1 MDAHVFK
8 KALELVEE
16 NIRIVA
22 NNGGVLDAAKAD
34 HLNKLVC
41 SYHKLNDILH
51 CGDDNENLP
60 TDRFYGGGHMSRL
73 YSGHSRADKI
83 IYHLEEL
90 MEVAPSDRER
100 RMLGEWLR
108 LAQRR

>member
-1 MDAHVFK
+1 MDSHVFK

-22 NNGGVLDAAKAD
+22 NNGGVLDLAKAE
-34 HLNKLVC
+34 HLTKLVC
-41 SYHKLNDILH
+41 LYDKLDDILH
-51 CGDDNENLP
+51 GGDDENLS
-60 TDRFYGGGHMSRL
+60 TDRFYGGGHMSRH

-83 IYHLEEL
+83 IYHIEEL

>member
-8 KALELVEE
+8 KTQEVVED
-16 NIRIVA
+16 NIRVVVT
-22 NNGGVLDAAKAD
+22 NGGTLDAAKVD
-34 HLNKLVC
+34 HLTKLVC
-41 SYHKLNDILH
+41 LYDKICDILH
-51 CGDDNENLP
+51 DDDEENLS
-60 TDRFYGGGHMSRL
+60 TDRSYGGGHMNRH

-83 IYHLEEL
+83 IYHIEEL